1 MANLAALDLYA
12 LKPWYGR
19 RLRRV
24 RSVLLDRGTSP
35 SVVSWAGVAV
45 AALAGTALAL
55 LQPGLLAGAV
65 VAVLLAARLACAN
78 LDGALA
84 RESGRCSAAGS
95 VTNEVTDRVADLAVL
110 AGCFALAP
118 AAWVLGAMLAASA
131 PSWVALAQAAA
142 GRPRVNGG
150 PGGKTERCVLL
161 VLVAVTGTVLPLLA
175 LVVLLS
181 LVTAGR
187 RLRTG
192 TVGGAR

>member
-1 MANLAALDLYA
+1 MANLELYA

-24 RSVLLDRGTSP
+24 RSLLLERGTSP
-35 SVVSWAGVAV
+35 STVSWAGVVV
-45 AALAGTALAL
+45 AALAGTALAVL
-55 LQPGLLAGAV
+55 HPGLLAGAV
-65 VAVLLAARLACAN
+65 VGGLLAVRLACAN

-84 RESGRCSAAGS
+84 RESGRCSADGS

-118 AAWVLGAMLAASA
+118 APWVLGAM
-131 PSWVALAQAAA
+131 LAQAAA

-161 VLVAVTGTVLPLLA
+161 VLVALTGAAVPLLA
-175 LVVLLS
+175 LLVLLS
-181 LVTAGR
+181 LATAGR

-192 TVGGAR
+192 TVVGAR

>member
-1 MANLAALDLYA
+1 MANLELYA

-24 RSVLLDRGTSP
+24 RSLLLERGTSP
-35 SVVSWAGVAV
+35 STVSWAGVVV
-45 AALAGTALAL
+45 AALAGTALAVL
-55 LQPGLLAGAV
+55 HPGLLAGAV
-65 VAVLLAARLACAN
+65 VGGLLAVRLACAN

-84 RESGRCSAAGS
+84 RESGRCSADGS

-118 AAWVLGAMLAASA
+118 APWVLGAMLAASA

-161 VLVAVTGTVLPLLA
+161 VLVALTGAAVPLLA
-175 LVVLLS
+175 LLVLLS
-181 LVTAGR
+181 LATAGR

-192 TVGGAR
+192 TVVGAR